1 MKTKFEQIS
10 DFVDSLE
17 NNVIS
22 EKEQSYLLVGGN
34 GLMKST
40 NNSCEN
46 AIWCEGDNSGE
57 CRNNG
62 ICF

>member
-22 EKEQSYLLVGGN
+22 EKEQSYLLVGGKWIN
-34 GLMKST
+34 
-40 NNSCEN
+40 E
-46 AIWCEGDNSGE
+46 IH
-57 CRNNG
+57 
-62 ICF
+62 